1 MNRQKGVTPD
11 IAAKRLGI
19 TAHQVRKLCRQGK
32 IAAEKIT
39 ERQWQ
44 IPEAALKN
52 YSAQINQETLD
63 GV

>member
-1 MNRQKGVTPD
+1 MSRKGFYTPD

-19 TAHQVRKLCRQGK
+19 TAGQVRRLCRQGK

-44 IPEAALKN
+44 IPETALKD
-52 YSAQINQETLD
+52 YSAQINQN
-63 GV
+63 